1 VVNYKCFRLLV
12 PGSMEN
18 LYTRSYLS
26 IVLFE
31 QTNYSITLLLLP
43 VRANNVQLRLGCVQL
58 GRSVEPAQGV
68 LDKLWV
74 ASELPH
80 ERGACS

>member
-1 VVNYKCFRLLV
+1 
-12 PGSMEN
+12 MEN

-58 GRSVEPAQGV
+58 GRV
-68 LDKLWV
+68 
-74 ASELPH
+74 
-80 ERGACS
+80 GARAGCVGQIMGRIRAPP